1 MFKSRRIKEEEPRR
15 DEPETEE
22 RSAAKKVGGSSSNI
36 VISFQRNE
44 IGEISYLQSSHSFA
58 NKFVETV

>member
-36 VISFQRNE
+36 VISFPRNE
-44 IGEISYLQSSHSFA
+44 TGEFSGLQNSHNFA
-58 NKFVETV
+58 YKFVETV

>member
-22 RSAAKKVGGSSSNI
+22 RSAAKKVQYWYLRANSHI
-36 VISFQRNE
+36 QFQQPHISTYDVLTATYRF
-44 IGEISYLQSSHSFA
+44 
-58 NKFVETV
+58 T

>member
-36 VISFQRNE
+36 VISFPRNE
-44 IGEISYLQSSHSFA
+44 TGEISYLQKSHNFP